1 MVRPGAADHDAVMD
15 EIDGTPPATPAP
27 TRNGPMHI
35 GAVMTPFP
43 LVIGVDASLDEVA
56 ELFAQNDISGA
67 PVVDGRGR
75 MIGVISQTDLVRAA
89 AAASAHHHAFDGYT
103 ARHVMTHQPVTAR
116 PDLPMGEA
124 IRRLEEHGVHRL
136 VIVDDD
142 GITPIG
148 IVSVSDLLPLLEDA
162 ADR

>member
-1 MVRPGAADHDAVMD
+1 MD
-15 EIDGTPPATPAP
+15 DIDRATPAP
-27 TRNGPMHI
+27 TRHAPMHI

-43 LVIGVDASLDEVA
+43 VVIRVDTTLDEVA
-56 ELFAQNDISGA
+56 EVFAQNDISGA
-67 PVVDGRGR
+67 PVVDGEGR

-89 AAASAHHHAFDGYT
+89 AAGSAHHHAFEGYT

-116 PDLPMGEA
+116 ADLPMREA
-124 IRRLEEHGVHRL
+124 IRRIEEHGVHRL
-136 VIVDDD
+136 VIVGED

>member
-1 MVRPGAADHDAVMD
+1 MD
-15 EIDGTPPATPAP
+15 EIERSSHAP
-27 TRNGPMHI
+27 LSI

-43 LVIGVDASLDEVA
+43 LVIGVDTTLDEVA
-56 ELFAQNDISGA
+56 EVFAQNGISGA

-89 AAASAHHHAFDGYT
+89 AAGSAHHHAFDGYT
-103 ARHVMTHQPVTAR
+103 ARHVMTHQAVTAR
-116 PDLPMGEA
+116 PDLPLPEA

-136 VIVDDD
+136 VIVGDD
-142 GITPIG
+142 GATPIG